1 MILNISICL
10 FEQTNA
16 SVKTEDLKTVN
27 ALNENERVKPDNTGR
42 KKLLT

>member
-27 ALNENERVKPDNTGR
+27 ESENYLIYKSQI
-42 KKLLT
+42 